1 MPNKT
6 KLCARIIKEAK
17 NKNRKNISIKFVAV
31 FLIEPFLQQTSKEFC
46 NYSCDEQLTP
56 KIIEAFPTSTD

>member
-46 NYSCDEQLTP
+46 NYSCH
-56 KIIEAFPTSTD
+56 